1 MKEQSNPFQAPANTN
16 AEIGEVEEQR
26 DWLLFCARLI
36 FVYTPIIVV
45 LMIVVYGIAMFCIEF
60 CLLFVRFGN

>member
-36 FVYTPIIVV
+36 FVYTPILVV
-45 LMIVVYGIAMFCIEF
+45 LVIVVYGIAMFCI
-60 CLLFVRFGN
+60 

>member
-16 AEIGEVEEQR
+16 AKIGEFEEQR

-45 LMIVVYGIAMFCIEF
+45 LVIVVYGIAMFCIEF
-60 CLLFVRFGN
+60 CLLFVQFGN

>member
-1 MKEQSNPFQAPANTN
+1 MKAQSNPFQAPANTG
-16 AEIGEVEEQR
+16 ADGIEVEEQR

-45 LMIVVYGIAMFCIEF
+45 LVIVVYGIAMFCIEF
-60 CLLFVRFGN
+60 YLLFVRFGN